1 MDCNLLVL
9 FAWTSIKSIYIHST
23 CVVSL
28 ISASGH
34 RIIGCWMWTELH
46 SSPSNIQKWSEEME
60 FGWTGLLPSRAFFS
74 SKENHM
80 IRQGKSTLGH
90 SIRLQTLTA
99 IQWKQEPQQLAGVI
113 LSVVGD
119 SPGPNVTEDHEHLG
133 PINMALQRNQA
144 LQAVIPSQLFLSQC
158 QVLETLANLRLTAV
172 LMSPNITKTYQKQT
186 NNLAS
191 GDLPPPPPKQMK
203 STWDINFQAASRP
216 TFLNSCSGPSVGPS
230 TRTWKP
236 KPCSA
241 KATFRSNSELSELG
255 SMGPRGPRTQE
266 QHRSSGCWRDGSD
279 GFHGARGVAKEGP
292 GCGCLGKVWKS

>member
-1 MDCNLLVL
+1 
-9 FAWTSIKSIYIHST
+9 
-23 CVVSL
+23 
-28 ISASGH
+28 
-34 RIIGCWMWTELH
+34 
-46 SSPSNIQKWSEEME
+46 
-60 FGWTGLLPSRAFFS
+60 
-74 SKENHM
+74 M

-191 GDLPPPPPKQMK
+191 GDLPPPT
-203 STWDINFQAASRP
+203 S
-216 TFLNSCSGPSVGPS
+216 FLNSCSGPSVGPS

-255 SMGPRGPRTQE
+255 SMGPVGPGPRSSTE
-266 QHRSSGCWRDGSD
+266 AADADATAPMGSMGRVALPRRVLVVVVWGRSGNPKG
-279 GFHGARGVAKEGP
+279 GLPKENINI
-292 GCGCLGKVWKS
+292 

>member
-191 GDLPPPPPKQMK
+191 GDLPPPTSKTNEKHMGHQFPSGLKAHLPQLLQRPI
-203 STWDINFQAASRP
+203 SWAQHTHLEAQALQCQGHVPQQLWA
-216 TFLNSCSGPSVGPS
+216 
-230 TRTWKP
+230 
-236 KPCSA
+236 
-241 KATFRSNSELSELG
+241 LG
-255 SMGPRGPRTQE
+255 AGLHGTRGPRTQE